1 MATQKTTKKEKTLK
15 EKKEIRWIQNV
26 CTTMKNETVQFVAGL
41 LCVMLALYMILA
53 FSSFV
58 LNGGADQSALE
69 RQGVTEAVAN
79 AASSEVANATGRSGA
94 HIAQTLIN
102 GCFGISA
109 YSIAVFLL
117 VLGLNLMR
125 TYPSLL
131 FLSASHSIPQTTDLL
146 SAHVDRFTF
155 SIVLCKR

>member
-15 EKKEIRWIQNV
+15 VKKEIKWIQDV
-26 CTTMKNETVQFVAGL
+26 RATMKNETVQFVAGL
-41 LCVMLALYMILA
+41 LCVMVALYMILA

-58 LNGGADQSALE
+58 LNGGVDQSALE
-69 RQGVTEAVAN
+69 QQSVTEALAN
-79 AASSEVANATGRSGA
+79 AATDEVANATGRSGA

-109 YSIAVFLL
+109 YCIAIFML

-125 TYPSLL
+125 TY
-131 FLSASHSIPQTTDLL
+131 
-146 SAHVDRFTF
+146 RFNL
-155 SIVLCKR
+155 IIGIIK